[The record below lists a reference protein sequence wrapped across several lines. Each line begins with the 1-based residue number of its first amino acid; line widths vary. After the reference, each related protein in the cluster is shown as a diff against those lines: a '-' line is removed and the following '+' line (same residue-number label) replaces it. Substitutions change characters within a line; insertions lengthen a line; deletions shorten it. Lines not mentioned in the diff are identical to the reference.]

1 MIYMIDTNI
10 ISYLMK
16 KNPLSVVIKV
26 SQLTENDKIIMS
38 FVTYA
43 ELLKGAKASPHETVI
58 LQKLALILQ
67 RVKVVYPTDSAISE
81 HYAEQFLQLKAKGT
95 PIGNNDLWIACHAL
109 AEKAVLVTHNVKEFE
124 RINGLMIEDWV
135 AE

>member
-1 MIYMIDTNI
+1 MKYMLDTNI

-16 KNPLSVVIKV
+16 NNPLSVAIKV
-26 SQLTENDKIIMS
+26 AQLTDNDKMIMS

-43 ELLKGAKASPHETVI
+43 ELLKGAKASQHESVI

-67 RVKVVYPTDSAISE
+67 RVGVVYPSDSKVCE

-109 AEKAVLVTHNVKEFE
+109 AEQAVLVTHNVKEFE
-124 RINGLMIEDWV
+124 RIVGLTVEDWV
-135 AE
+135 T